1 MGTRKKREAVLRA
14 APLLEQWQPE
24 IELAK
29 TDPQAFK
36 AKQAQA
42 KAQQAFKTLSQ
53 DSAVPEDHL
62 A

>member
-1 MGTRKKREAVLRA
+1 MRA